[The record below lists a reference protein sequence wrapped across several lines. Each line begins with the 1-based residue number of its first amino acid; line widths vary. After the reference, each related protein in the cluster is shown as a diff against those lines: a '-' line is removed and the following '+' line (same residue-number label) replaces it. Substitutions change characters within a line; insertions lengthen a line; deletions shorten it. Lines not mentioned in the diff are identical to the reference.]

1 MHALTKLAEFVA
13 NHPEGALTPE
23 TRAAIELL
31 LLDLMGATAAG
42 LHSQLATAARQAAIE
57 AYGPGKAQVWLT
69 GTQLSVT
76 GAAMANSAAASAL
89 DIDDGHR
96 GAAGHAGAG
105 VIPAA
110 LAVGQAINAAD
121 NDILDAIA
129 LGYDVALRIASSR
142 PTSTIE
148 SYSSG
153 RWVSYGAA
161 AACGRLLKL
170 DAEKMAHALAIA
182 GSEGPIIFPS
192 GTSKFQGSTVKEGIP
207 PAVVA
212 GITGA
217 YRAKAG
223 ATGPIDLL
231 DNEQR
236 YDPTILFAQLGQVWE
251 LQKCYLKPYAC
262 CRYMH
267 AAIDA
272 ILKLRRD
279 GKPIRKLRIE
289 TFPQALR
296 LANER
301 KPKTLEGGQY
311 SFYFS
316 CALAA
321 LRGAHA
327 LQPVD
332 PANLE
337 DPEILALASRIELEA
352 SPDFATVFPV
362 QTPARVV
369 INQGDGDEELI
380 IHHPLGDVANPM
392 SWDQVVQKFRNI
404 ARVSLDEAAKDQIIS
419 AIHRLEQTGFSKL
432 FQALAKS

>member
-192 GTSKFQGSTVKEGIP
+192 GASKFQGSTVKEGIP

-321 LRGAHA
+321 LRPLRHQR
-327 LQPVD
+327 LRPPRQRPPHPSQPPRRPRRRPD
-332 PANLE
+332 PRPRPPAA
-337 DPEILALASRIELEA
+337 IRWVIWH
-352 SPDFATVFPV
+352 VPV
-362 QTPARVV
+362 QRQHLLRRQLRARP
-369 INQGDGDEELI
+369 IRSTTSCRRACSAARAM
-380 IHHPLGDVANPM
+380 PTRSAP
-392 SWDQVVQKFRNI
+392 SWRCWVGKR
-404 ARVSLDEAAKDQIIS
+404 A
-419 AIHRLEQTGFSKL
+419 
-432 FQALAKS
+432 